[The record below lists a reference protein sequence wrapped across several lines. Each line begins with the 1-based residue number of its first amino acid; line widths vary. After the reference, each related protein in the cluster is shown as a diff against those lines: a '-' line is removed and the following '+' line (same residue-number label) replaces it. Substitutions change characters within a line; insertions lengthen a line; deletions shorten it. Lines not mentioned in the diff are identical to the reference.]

1 MNISEIDSA
10 QQILLVENNLGDVR
24 TTQEDFKELKILNN
38 MNVVRDGAD
47 G

>member
-1 MNISEIDSA
+1 MNISEIDSV
-10 QQILLVENNLGDVR
+10 QQILLVENNLGDVC
-24 TTQEDFKELKILNN
+24 TTQKDFKEVKVLNN